1 MISFSLIHT
10 HLVLELEFETFKYI
24 HAIYFIR
31 MLIMHHIL
39 FASIYYVLIDHFLI
53 KKHVI

>member
-39 FASIYYVLIDHFLI
+39 LPVYTTFL
-53 KKHVI
+53 